1 MEPELVSEIKEILE
15 VRRKIDFLAELQES
29 LEEMPSKI
37 QGTLRYR
44 FATFTAREGL
54 SIMDQFT
61 EHEAMARRSGG
72 SGGVGT
78 GKKSGGGGGPG
89 GSAKFPK
96 IQDLFFRQFLPKQ
109 PEVEKGWIR
118 QYFVFVDRN
127 MKAKMIPEPL
137 DIPEE
142 LFDYRAPRELR
153 GARPHMLRLS
163 KFETTSL
170 KAYLLSLRRN
180 YQSRVEPITKP
191 LSQMVRKRDA
201 SVSGAENF
209 ASSLSRMSSSGGVL
223 VAITRK
229 GTLSAHRPEH
239 THEMRFCPECVGDWM
254 TNLDSSLSRKHFDGI
269 PFPPIP
275 NISLPLKDIKSLCT
289 ENKHTGENYDHSFA
303 QCRDYKTLEKIANHY
318 REQNNLERHST
329 IEVTIELGSGEKNP
343 PWRWAWI
350 RIDKP
355 IG

>member
-1 MEPELVSEIKEILE
+1 MRGNSRFPSNSFQFPQCYIGRLPAQFVEPELVSEIKEILE

-127 MKAKMIPEPL
+127 PVP
-137 DIPEE
+137 
-142 LFDYRAPRELR
+142 
-153 GARPHMLRLS
+153 
-163 KFETTSL
+163 
-170 KAYLLSLRRN
+170 
-180 YQSRVEPITKP
+180 
-191 LSQMVRKRDA
+191 
-201 SVSGAENF
+201 
-209 ASSLSRMSSSGGVL
+209 
-223 VAITRK
+223 
-229 GTLSAHRPEH
+229 
-239 THEMRFCPECVGDWM
+239 
-254 TNLDSSLSRKHFDGI
+254 
-269 PFPPIP
+269 
-275 NISLPLKDIKSLCT
+275 
-289 ENKHTGENYDHSFA
+289 
-303 QCRDYKTLEKIANHY
+303 
-318 REQNNLERHST
+318 
-329 IEVTIELGSGEKNP
+329 
-343 PWRWAWI
+343 
-350 RIDKP
+350 
-355 IG
+355 